1 MPVLFTRLTFFTV
14 FTLAFSLQLVAVLAG
29 SCGLP
34 CRMVL
39 AGEGVETLVYADE
52 PVLAGDA
59 SMPLSALD
67 RSHGGRAVPFV
78 FFYKASLDVDRL
90 IEALRTTLSAY
101 PAVCGRYRA
110 QADSTISP
118 SRIDLSNAGVPV
130 HVCHTETGAVS
141 SAMEHLP
148 PDSSPS
154 SPAPVK
160 IFARSVHETVV
171 PTKVQMDPDRG
182 SPDAPLLSF
191 KITRFAGGGTAIGML
206 FQHHVCD
213 ADAAILFMKHWSQ
226 AFRGLPLDPAPLRDR
241 CSIDALRPV
250 AMSQS
255 DVPALE
261 GFRLQVLSS
270 HTRARA
276 RAHTHT
282 HTHARLL
289 VTGAARGPATAG
301 LLACIC
307 VGDAKNQRR
316 PSLHLPLAKEYMQGA
331 QSRGNGRS
339 PGWKLCFHR

>member
-1 MPVLFTRLTFFTV
+1 MVCCAFCTPKVFRASLLTVSLRLK
-14 FTLAFSLQLVAVLAG
+14 
-29 SCGLP
+29 
-34 CRMVL
+34 MV
-39 AGEGVETLVYADE
+39 GEGVETLVYADE

-78 FFYKASLDVDRL
+78 FFYKASLNVDRL

-270 HTRARA
+270 HMHARARA
-276 RAHTHT
+276 RTHT
-282 HTHARLL
+282 HTASRYRCCSRPSH
-289 VTGAARGPATAG
+289 
-301 LLACIC
+301 
-307 VGDAKNQRR
+307 RR
-316 PSLHLPLAKEYMQGA
+316 PTCLHLC
-331 QSRGNGRS
+331 R
-339 PGWKLCFHR
+339 